1 MGDGG
6 PGWNTKAHLQYLQR
20 VLGSMPGPDAPPIKR
35 QQKQARRVAKRLKE
49 SQVTELVGAY
59 KDGAST
65 YQLADRFGIKRQTVS
80 DILKRNGVTPRW
92 RRLTEADVDRAEHL
106 YIHQRM
112 SAARIA
118 DRLKVD
124 PETVRLRLRNRGV
137 QMRDPHDR
145 P

>member
-1 MGDGG
+1 MGDKVLD
-6 PGWNTKAHLQYLQR
+6 WNTKYRLQALR
-20 VLGSMPGPDAPPIKR
+20 SLLGTLPGPDAPPIKR
-35 QQKQARRVAKRLKE
+35 KPKPIRRVAKRLKE
-49 SQVTELVGAY
+49 AQVTELVEAYGA
-59 KDGAST
+59 GAST
-65 YQLADRFGIKRQTVS
+65 YQLADHFGIKRQTVS
-80 DILKRNGVTPRW
+80 NILKRNGITPRW

-112 SAARIA
+112 STARIA